1 MLSFVK
7 EKRLTER
14 KIPFGVVEVRYP
26 ETLRVEEF
34 RQLVDSELASLRVKY
49 ADYDRKTVFSDNP
62 YFRFFKKFKKTY
74 PVMMQFESVLLK
86 GKPFPAYNPVAE
98 VPFFF
103 EIMTHVLSGAHDA
116 DRINGAV
123 EIYLATQKEEFPGL
137 RGTPFHTYPGDV
149 CGRDQEGIIFSTIAG
164 ADARTCARTDSRHV
178 MYPVFGTPELPER
191 VLWDAMEILIGYIK
205 VLSPDARIETA
216 VF

>member
-7 EKRLTER
+7 EKTLTER
-14 KIPFGVVEVRYP
+14 KIPFGIVEVWYP
-26 ETLRVEEF
+26 ETLHVEEF

-49 ADYDRKTVFSDNP
+49 ADYDRKNVFSENP

-98 VPFFF
+98 VPFLF
-103 EIMTHVLSGAHDA
+103 EIMTHVLSGTHDA

-123 EIYLATQKEEFPGL
+123 ELYLGTQKEEFPGL

-149 CGRDQEGIIFSTIAG
+149 CGRDREGIIFSMIAG
-164 ADARTCARTDSRHV
+164 ADARTCARPESRHV
-178 MYPVFGTPELPER
+178 IYPVFATPDLSEG
-191 VLWDAMEILIGYIK
+191 VLWEAMEVLIGYIK